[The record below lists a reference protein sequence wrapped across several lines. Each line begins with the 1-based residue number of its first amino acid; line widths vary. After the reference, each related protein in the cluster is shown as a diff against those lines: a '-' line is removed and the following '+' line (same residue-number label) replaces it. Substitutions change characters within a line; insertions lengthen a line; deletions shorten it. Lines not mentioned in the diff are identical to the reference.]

1 MIILPGKPGGWG
13 CSHISVLSP
22 DGEDY
27 NHGIQWKWDKIWHF
41 NVKQNV
47 CEPLSLTMITN
58 LTLSTGESPDGG
70 CQNVPAN
77 LHANPHFVSSVMQQN
92 LIKFAYFNIFTA
104 EGSYF
109 IHDLFDFGV
118 TQSCQNKTKSSK
130 FTRSGLIRFICS
142 DGNWY
147 VVWSSVSAGVG
158 PASEWERWSWVLKS
172 RLGAVVK

>member
-77 LHANPHFVSSVMQQN
+77 LHANPHFVSSVNQQN

-118 TQSCQNKTKSSK
+118 PPYLPKVVRIKQRVQNLQDQGW
-130 FTRSGLIRFICS
+130 FDL
-142 DGNWY
+142 Y
-147 VVWSSVSAGVG
+147 VLM
-158 PASEWERWSWVLKS
+158 EIDMLY
-172 RLGAVVK
+172 GAACLQE